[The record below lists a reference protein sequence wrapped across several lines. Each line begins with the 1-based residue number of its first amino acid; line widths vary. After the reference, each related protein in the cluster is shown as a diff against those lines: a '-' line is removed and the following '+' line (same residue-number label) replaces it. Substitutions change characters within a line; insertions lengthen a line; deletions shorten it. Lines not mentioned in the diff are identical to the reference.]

1 MSYAIAID
9 GPAGAGKSSIARRMA
24 EILDIIYVDTGALYR
39 VIGLAVYREAGMCQ
53 DPETI
58 SRIADHVDV
67 SLSHN
72 EKGQRVFLGEEDVSE
87 EIRREEISQMASIV
101 SAVPFVREKLLSLQ
115 RDMAKNQSVV
125 MDGRDIGTRILPNA
139 EYKVFLVCPAEER
152 ARRRLLQL
160 REQGLSGD
168 YDQILADIKERD
180 HRDMTREISPLV
192 KADDAIEF
200 DTTGHT
206 AESSANELIE
216 VLGLCPKSC

>member
-58 SRIADHVDV
+58 SRIADQVEV
-67 SLSHN
+67 FLSHN

-115 RDMAKNQSVV
+115 RDMAQCQSVV

-160 REQGLSGD
+160 KEQGLTGD
-168 YDQILADIKERD
+168 YDQILADIYERD

-192 KADDAIEF
+192 KADDATKRMMRSSLILP
-200 DTTGHT
+200 DTQLKVQRT
-206 AESSANELIE
+206 N
-216 VLGLCPKSC
+216 

>member
-1 MSYAIAID
+1 MLYTRDPPQNRGHIQTESDGLEKDILTNRDQKKAGVAI
-9 GPAGAGKSSIARRMA
+9 
-24 EILDIIYVDTGALYR
+24 L
-39 VIGLAVYREAGMCQ
+39 
-53 DPETI
+53 I
-58 SRIADHVDV
+58 SD
-67 SLSHN
+67 
-72 EKGQRVFLGEEDVSE
+72 K
-87 EIRREEISQMASIV
+87 
-101 SAVPFVREKLLSLQ
+101 EKLLSLQ

-160 REQGLSGD
+160 KEQGLTGD
-168 YDQILADIKERD
+168 YDQILADIYERD

-192 KADDAIEF
+192 RADDAIEF

>member
-87 EIRREEISQMASIV
+87 GISGRGGCLRGDPQGGDQPDGLHRISSSVCTRKTAF
-101 SAVPFVREKLLSLQ
+101 SAARHGKESEC
-115 RDMAKNQSVV
+115 R
-125 MDGRDIGTRILPNA
+125 DGR
-139 EYKVFLVCPAEER
+139 
-152 ARRRLLQL
+152 
-160 REQGLSGD
+160 QG
-168 YDQILADIKERD
+168 YRNQN
-180 HRDMTREISPLV
+180 
-192 KADDAIEF
+192 
-200 DTTGHT
+200 
-206 AESSANELIE
+206 SS
-216 VLGLCPKSC
+216 

>member
-1 MSYAIAID
+1 MIVSFALNRIYTEWYRAKGYDFDITNSTSFD
-9 GPAGAGKSSIARRMA
+9 QSFVNGR
-24 EILDIIYVDTGALYR
+24 EIFGNV
-39 VIGLAVYREAGMCQ
+39 
-53 DPETI
+53 
-58 SRIADHVDV
+58 SRIADQVEV
-67 SLSHN
+67 FLSHN

-115 RDMAKNQSVV
+115 RDMAQCQSVV